1 MYVYVYIEILALY
14 TSVVFMHEIY
24 QAAVVNHLLAVGGMT
39 EILYHGVSN
48 FIYFIW

>member
-1 MYVYVYIEILALY
+1 MCLCVYIEILALY
-14 TSVVFMHEIY
+14 TSAVFMDEIY

-39 EILYHGVSN
+39 EILYHGGSN